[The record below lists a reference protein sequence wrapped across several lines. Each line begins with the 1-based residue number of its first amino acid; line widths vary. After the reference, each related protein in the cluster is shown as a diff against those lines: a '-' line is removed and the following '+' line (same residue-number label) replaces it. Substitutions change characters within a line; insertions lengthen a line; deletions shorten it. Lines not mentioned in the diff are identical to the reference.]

1 MLTFDDYLK
10 TLPEDEQRY
19 IARGVRYLN
28 YLYAKQQTAQQ
39 ATPCGDG
46 DAAQPATAPNPSA
59 KRVRGT
65 QSAELAANPIA
76 K

>member
-1 MLTFDDYLK
+1 MLTYDDYLK
-10 TLPEDEQRY
+10 TLPETEQRY

-28 YLYAKQQTAQQ
+28 YLYAKQQ

-46 DAAQPATAPNPSA
+46 DSAQPATAPNPSA
-59 KRVRGT
+59 KRVRGI